1 MCTLGLFWSLVCGV
15 KVAEKEFRLVSS
27 PESWPLGEPVRQRG
41 AQAGGKAGWGDVAS
55 VSADVVKAEVPG
67 RVLGEG
73 GDQGGLR
80 KALNV
85 RVRP

>member
-1 MCTLGLFWSLVCGV
+1 M
-15 KVAEKEFRLVSS
+15 SS

-41 AQAGGKAGWGDVAS
+41 AQAGGKAGWGEVAS
-55 VSADVVKAEVPG
+55 VSADVVEAEVPG
-67 RVLGEG
+67 RVLGG
-73 GDQGGLR
+73 GEQGGLR